1 MHSLVALHVKAT
13 QVTHG
18 VLEKVGATFLS
29 SSSFSAFS
37 EAFV

>member
-1 MHSLVALHVKAT
+1 MHSLVARHGKVNR
-13 QVTHG
+13 VTHG
-18 VLEKVGATFLS
+18 VLDKVSATFLS